1 LANGAKT
8 VSTLWPTLI
17 EFLLRLSFGLAAAM
31 LITPARWVTGGFF
44 RVHLWVL
51 MGLGTFASLAIY
63 SRWGVYQ
70 EPKLTFGLAVAAAV
84 VSYIGAIV
92 WMYDAQRSGKVLLAG
107 VTALFLAAGLT
118 GQWQTTPESS
128 TTTLADPL
136 DFISGALVLGSFMAA
151 MLLGHWYLNHPGMK
165 LEPLRRLVGIC
176 GLALLLR
183 GALGAAAVV
192 YLARVGNLPDSTIGW
207 SFLAFRWLAGLVGP
221 AVMAVLT
228 WETLKIPNT
237 QSATGILYAAITL
250 TFLGELTAQ
259 LLSRGL
265 PVPV

>member
-1 LANGAKT
+1 M
-8 VSTLWPTLI
+8 STLWPTLI

-31 LITPARWVTGGFF
+31 LVTPARWVTGGFF

-63 SRWGVYQ
+63 SRWAAYEQ
-70 EPKLTFGLAVAAAV
+70 PRYTFGLAVAAAA

-92 WMYDAQRSGKVLLAG
+92 WMYEVQRAGKALLAA
-107 VTALFLAAGLT
+107 VTVLFLAVGLT
-118 GQWQTTPESS
+118 SQLLATPESS
-128 TTTLADPL
+128 IRTMADPPA
-136 DFISGALVLGSFMAA
+136 FIAGAFVLGSFMAA

-165 LEPLRRLVGIC
+165 LEPLRRLVGLC

-183 GALGAAAVV
+183 AAGSVAAVI
-192 YLARVGNLPDSTIGW
+192 YLARVGNLPDTTIGW

-221 AVMAVLT
+221 AVMAWLT

>member
-1 LANGAKT
+1 M
-8 VSTLWPTLI
+8 STLWPTLI

-31 LITPARWVTGGFF
+31 LITPARWVTAGFF

-51 MGLGTFASLAIY
+51 MGLATFASLAVY
-63 SRWGVYQ
+63 SRWSAYEQPGY
-70 EPKLTFGLAVAAAV
+70 TFALAVAAAV
-84 VSYIGAIV
+84 VSYVGAIV
-92 WMYDAQRSGKVLLAG
+92 WMYEAQRAGKVLLAG
-107 VTALFLAAGLT
+107 VTVLFLAAGLT
-118 GQWQTTPESS
+118 GQLQATPEPSARS
-128 TTTLADPL
+128 WVAPL
-136 DFISGALVLGSFMAA
+136 DFVAGALVLGSFMAA

-165 LEPLRRLVGIC
+165 LEPLQRLVGLC

-183 GALGAAAVV
+183 AVLSVAAVA

-221 AVMAVLT
+221 AVMVWLT

>member
-1 LANGAKT
+1 M
-8 VSTLWPTLI
+8 STLWPTLI

-63 SRWGVYQ
+63 SRWPAFQ
-70 EPKLTFGLAVAAAV
+70 EPSLTFWLSVAAAV

-92 WMYDAQRSGKVLLAG
+92 WMYDAQRAGKVLLAG

-118 GQWQTTPESS
+118 SQWQTTPNASAS
-128 TTTLADPL
+128 TLLDP
-136 DFISGALVLGSFMAA
+136 FAFVAGASVLGSFMAA

-165 LEPLRRLVGIC
+165 LEPLKLLVGLC
-176 GLALLLR
+176 AVALVLRALL
-183 GALGAAAVV
+183 GAGAVV
-192 YLARVGNLPDSTIGW
+192 YLASVGGLPDSTIGW
-207 SFLAFRWLAGLVGP
+207 SFLAFRWLAGMIGP
-221 AVMAVLT
+221 AVMAWLT

>member
-1 LANGAKT
+1 M
-8 VSTLWPTLI
+8 STLWPTLI

-63 SRWGVYQ
+63 SRGADYDRPGLVLG
-70 EPKLTFGLAVAAAV
+70 LTIAAASA
-84 VSYIGAIV
+84 SYVGAVI
-92 WMYDAQRSGKVLLAG
+92 WMYEAQRAGKVLLAA
-107 VTALFLAAGLT
+107 VTGLFLSAGLIS
-118 GQWQTTPESS
+118 QLRPS
-128 TTTLADPL
+128 TETFAHPWFAPL
-136 DFISGALVLGSFMAA
+136 DFIAGSLVLGSFMAA

-165 LEPLRRLVGIC
+165 LEPLRRLVGLC
-176 GLALLLR
+176 AAALLLR
-183 GALGAAAVV
+183 AVLSGAAVL
-192 YLARVGNLPDSTIGW
+192 YLSSAGNLPDSTIAW
-207 SFLAFRWLAGLVGP
+207 SFLAFRWLAGLMGP
-221 AVMAVLT
+221 AIMAWLT

>member
-1 LANGAKT
+1 
-8 VSTLWPTLI
+8 
-17 EFLLRLSFGLAAAM
+17 
-31 LITPARWVTGGFF
+31 VTAGFF

-51 MGLGTFASLAIY
+51 MGLATFAGLATF
-63 SRWGVYQ
+63 SRWPSYSH
-70 EPKLTFGLAVAAAV
+70 PSWTFGLMIAAAV
-84 VSYIGAIV
+84 ASYVGAVV
-92 WMYDAQRSGKVLLAG
+92 WMYDARRAGKVLLAA

-118 GQWQTTPESS
+118 SQWQTSPGSS
-128 TTTLADPL
+128 ARTLADPL
-136 DFISGALVLGSFMAA
+136 AFVAGALVLGSFMAA

-165 LEPLRRLVGIC
+165 LEPLRRLIGLC
-176 GLALLLR
+176 CLALLLR
-183 GALGAAAVV
+183 AALGAAALV
-192 YLARVGNLPDSTIGW
+192 YLARVGDLPGSTIGW
-207 SFLAFRWLAGLVGP
+207 SFLAFRWLAGLIGP
-221 AVMAVLT
+221 AVMAWLT